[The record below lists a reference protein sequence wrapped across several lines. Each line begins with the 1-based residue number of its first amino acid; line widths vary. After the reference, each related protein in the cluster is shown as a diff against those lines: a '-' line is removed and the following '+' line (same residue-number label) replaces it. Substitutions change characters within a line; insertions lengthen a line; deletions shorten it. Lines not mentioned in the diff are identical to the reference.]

1 MVPTDNM
8 KILWGHEFR
17 MVSAGLAE
25 SDVVAFVNRLMSQI
39 KGNSEDDNCVV
50 SLSELG
56 KRTLEMAEAFA
67 KEIKEEAERRSAE
80 IVSEAERVADG
91 ITALAT
97 TAAIANEAESQKKAR
112 EKLADLDANL
122 LDMKKWATEEFQ
134 ALKEREE
141 RMQTFLS
148 SFETV
153 LRLLEGETDWQ
164 EPEAVDNPKAL
175 ASEDQVKQLY
185 AKEDIDKGKTGE
197 QDRGDAEDAAHTRF
211 DC

>member
-1 MVPTDNM
+1 MVPTDNV
-8 KILWGHEFR
+8 KTLWGHEFR
-17 MVSAGLAE
+17 MVSVGLAE
-25 SDVVAFVNRLMSQI
+25 SDVVAFVNRLMSQN
-39 KGNSEDDNCVV
+39 KDNSDDDNCAA

-56 KRTLEMAEAFA
+56 KRTLERAEALA
-67 KEIKEEAERRSAE
+67 KEIKEQVEKEGERRSAE

-97 TAAIANEAESQKKAR
+97 TAANAIEAESRKKAQ

-122 LDMKKWATEEFQ
+122 LDMRKWAIEEFQ
-134 ALKEREE
+134 AIKEREE

-148 SFETV
+148 SFETI

-175 ASEDQVKQLY
+175 ASEDQAKQLH
-185 AKEDIDKGKTGE
+185 AKEDIDEGKTDE
-197 QDRGDAEDAAHTRF
+197 
-211 DC
+211 

>member
-1 MVPTDNM
+1 MPTDNV
-8 KILWGHEFR
+8 KTLWGHEFR
-17 MVSAGLAE
+17 IVSAGLAE
-25 SDVVAFVNRLMSQI
+25 SDVVAFVNRLMSQN
-39 KGNSEDDNCVV
+39 KDNSEDDNCVA

-56 KRTLEMAEAFA
+56 KRTLEKAEALA
-67 KEIKEEAERRSAE
+67 KEIKEQAEKEGEHRSAE
-80 IVSEAERVADG
+80 IVSEAEHVADE

-97 TAAIANEAESQKKAR
+97 TAAVANEAESRKKAR

-148 SFETV
+148 SFETI

-164 EPEAVDNPKAL
+164 EPEAMDNPKAL
-175 ASEDQVKQLY
+175 ASGDQAKQLH
-185 AKEDIDKGKTGE
+185 AREDIDKGKIGE
-197 QDRGDAEDAAHTRF
+197 
-211 DC
+211 